1 MELTLNAMGTSFAFL
16 LIFSFQSSQQFSHL
30 QGVSP
35 KGSGEKLQ
43 DEESQEKIS
52 GPSRPHGAV
61 PRLYLG
67 WDFCPLR
74 PKLQRTEKYT
84 RIRLDRMQLD
94 KMSKAHHFSPARAP
108 GISG

>member
-1 MELTLNAMGTSFAFL
+1 MQWEHPLPSCLFSVSKAVSSS
-16 LIFSFQSSQQFSHL
+16 LIYRVF
-30 QGVSP
+30 SP

-52 GPSRPHGAV
+52 GPSRPRGAV